1 MLDCV
6 GHHSFPDLAELE
18 RFEGDQQC
26 LDGVLDDAEVS
37 VREMLAYLGYCLKG
51 PCLATQSIEQARSRY
66 QFFFLDWGL

>member
-6 GHHSFPDLAELE
+6 GDHSFPDLAELE

-37 VREMLAYLGYCLKG
+37 IREMLAYLGDCL
-51 PCLATQSIEQARSRY
+51 E
-66 QFFFLDWGL
+66 